1 MSKYDEDNEDN
12 EDFLEVD
19 NRIPG
24 QNYTCLS
31 FLSPEKYIQDKNVF
45 YTRNFLNYILGSPQE
60 DENEENLRSQI
71 IDNLK
76 NDKSYNNVNKLYD
89 DWLYTRKNTL
99 NDLYDEIVDFKTSI
113 RGVKVRGTYDTLKE
127 AQVRAKV
134 LQRKDPNFN
143 VFVGQIGYWLPWDPE
158 PDTIKDQEY
167 QEGQLNN
174 LMKKY
179 NENIDNREQ
188 HFEER
193 KKEKIAKAK
202 KDNREKNN
210 PSSSEFNLNRDEDKS
225 KITEIRNIHNKKMD
239 IINDPESV
247 KPEFEES
254 LNEKIAPLDEDDP
267 WIQMKKRDNT
277 K

>member
-1 MSKYDEDNEDN
+1 MSKNEYDENN

-31 FLSPEKYIQDKNVF
+31 FLSPEKYIQDKNLF
-45 YTRNFLNYILGSPQE
+45 YTRNFLNYILGNKQE
-60 DENEENLRSQI
+60 DKNEEHIRSQI
-71 IDNLK
+71 IENLK
-76 NDKSYNNVNKLYD
+76 KDTSYDNVNKLYD

-99 NDLYDEIVDFKTSI
+99 NDLYDETVDFKTST

-143 VFVGQIGYWLPWDPE
+143 VYVGQVGYWLPWDPD

-210 PSSSEFNLNRDEDKS
+210 PSLSEFNLNRDEDKS

-239 IINDPESV
+239 IMNNPESV

-267 WIQMKKRDNT
+267 WIQMKKRD
-277 K
+277 KS

>member
-1 MSKYDEDNEDN
+1 MSENYEEN

-31 FLSPEKYIQDKNVF
+31 FLSPEKYIQDKNLF

-60 DENEENLRSQI
+60 DDNEENLRSQI

-76 NDKSYNNVNKLYD
+76 NDNSYNNVNKLYD

-267 WIQMKKRDNT
+267 WIQMKKRENI
-277 K
+277 

>member
-1 MSKYDEDNEDN
+1 MSKNEYDENN

-31 FLSPEKYIQDKNVF
+31 FLSPEKYIQDKNLF
-45 YTRNFLNYILGSPQE
+45 YTRNFLNYILGNKQE
-60 DENEENLRSQI
+60 DKNEEHIRSQI
-71 IDNLK
+71 IENLK
-76 NDKSYNNVNKLYD
+76 KNTSYDNVNKLYD

-99 NDLYDEIVDFKTSI
+99 NDLYDETVDFKTST

-143 VFVGQIGYWLPWDPE
+143 VYVGQVGYWLPWDPD

-210 PSSSEFNLNRDEDKS
+210 PSLSEFNLNRDEDKS

-239 IINDPESV
+239 IMNNPESV

-267 WIQMKKRDNT
+267 WIQMKKRD
-277 K
+277 KS